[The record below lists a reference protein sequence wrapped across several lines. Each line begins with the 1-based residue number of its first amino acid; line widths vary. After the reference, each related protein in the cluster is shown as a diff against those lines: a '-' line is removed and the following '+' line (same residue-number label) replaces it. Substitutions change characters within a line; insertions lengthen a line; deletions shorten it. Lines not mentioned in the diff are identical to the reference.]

1 VAELDKAL
9 VSIGIKGQDV
19 VLSTLDRVQKKKN
32 SLTSDTGKISLRT
45 QSKASRPSKQEKDSL
60 QGGKTSGG
68 IPDVEKSAKSFKTLT
83 KDLNEGDKKLKQF
96 SKDIKAGSKEQKDSL
111 KTEKEK
117 KESALSRASK
127 TAVGGASEIGQGV
140 AGMDSGAV
148 VSGVTSMLAK
158 AGAVGMAVGAA
169 AKIVTMGAKAGP
181 EFAKAS
187 SKEAYGLSTRN
198 SATSY
203 YGGDIRSKGQGLLS
217 NNEMAQLVATVSG
230 SFGKLQKPMTDVL
243 SKYITSGKKDTG
255 ALARVSAGDWRSTGT
270 DKGFF
275 LQKLAD
281 SFGDLPP
288 SIAQKFQA
296 RLLEQNGGEIQN
308 ATAAQQTTQG
318 TTSGFENREE
328 KQAMDLYK
336 IALQSMQTMRDL
348 NERNMADQR
357 TLAAASVM
365 LGKGIEATMEGLDY
379 LDDKLVKAG
388 NAVINFANKLMIP
401 STRGK

>member
-1 VAELDKAL
+1 MAELDKAL
-9 VSIGIKGQDV
+9 VSIGIKGQDT
-19 VLSTLDRVQKKKN
+19 VLSVLDRVQKKKK
-32 SLTSDTGKISLRT
+32 SITSDTGKISLRT
-45 QSKASRPSKQEKDSL
+45 QSASSKSNKSGSL
-60 QGGKTSGG
+60 QESLSPKSGG
-68 IPDVEKSAKSFKTLT
+68 MKDVDKSSKGFKTLN
-83 KDLNEGDKKLKQF
+83 KDLTEGDKKVKQF
-96 SKDIKAGSKEQKDSL
+96 SKDLKAGSKEQKDSL

-127 TAVGGASEIGQGV
+127 SAIGTAGDIGHGV
-140 AGMDSGAV
+140 VGMDRGAV
-148 VSGVTSMLAK
+148 VSGVSSALTKL
-158 AGAVGMAVGAA
+158 GAVGMAVGVA
-169 AKIVTMGAKAGP
+169 AKLVSAGAKVGP

-198 SATSY
+198 SMTAH

-217 NNEMAQLVATVSG
+217 NNEMAQLVAAVSG

-365 LGKGIEATMEGLDY
+365 LGKGIESVMEGLDY

-388 NAVINFANKLMIP
+388 NSVINFANKLMIP
-401 STRGK
+401 STKGR